1 MSTSIIPIT
10 ATPVPNTAISP
21 FSGPAAFDAA
31 QRMALALSASTLV
44 PDAYRGPDKV
54 GNVLIA
60 LEMAQRIGC
69 TFMTVVQNLHI
80 ISGRPS
86 LSASFLIAT
95 VNSSGRFTPLR
106 FEFSGE
112 AGSDSRGCRASAR
125 DKATQEPCPGTVVTV
140 KMAKEQGWYSRGGS
154 KWPSMTDQM
163 LQYRAAA
170 FWSRIYCPELG
181 LGMMTR
187 EELEDTPV
195 EKAKPEIRV
204 KAEPEPAAAV
214 VKEPTVVA
222 SVEPAPQVTPTAAV
236 NPAVELRRKVKS
248 EFTRVGITWPVVQS
262 LAVAGEWWEGA
273 ATTEFKNLSV
283 EALTY
288 LSTRADRIKTL
299 VDNETTT
306 SDPVAEAKAVAE
318 PTPATDA

>member
-1 MSTSIIPIT
+1 MSTAIIPIT
-10 ATPVPNTAISP
+10 ATAAPTTAISP

-195 EKAKPEIRV
+195 EKSKPEIRV
-204 KAEPEPAAAV
+204 KAEPEPTAV

-273 ATTEFKNLSV
+273 ASTEFKNLSV

-306 SDPVAEAKAVAE
+306 SDPVAEAKAVTE

>member
-1 MSTSIIPIT
+1 MSTSLVQLPAT
-10 ATPVPNTAISP
+10 AAPTTAISP
-21 FSGPAAFDAA
+21 FSGPAAFESA
-31 QRMALALSASTLV
+31 QRMALALSTSTLV
-44 PDAYRGPDKV
+44 PEAYRGADKV

-69 TFMTVVQNLHI
+69 SFMTIVQNLHI
-80 ISGRPS
+80 IQGRPS

-106 FEFSGE
+106 FEFQGQ
-112 AGSDSRGCRASAR
+112 AGTDSRGCRASAR
-125 DKATQEPCPGTVVTV
+125 DKVTQEPCPGTVVTI
-140 KMAKEQGWYSRGGS
+140 KMAREQGWYNRSGS
-154 KWPSMTDQM
+154 KWPSMEEQM

-181 LGMMTR
+181 LGMLTR
-187 EELEDTPV
+187 EELEDIPV

-214 VKEPTVVA
+214 VEEPAVA
-222 SVEPAPQVTPTAAV
+222 AHVEPAPQVTPAGAA
-236 NPAVELRRKVKS
+236 NPSVELRRKVKS

-262 LAVAGEWWEGA
+262 LAVAGEWWDNA
-273 ATTEFKNLSV
+273 ASTEFKNLSV

-299 VDNETTT
+299 VDNQTAPAV
-306 SDPVAEAKAVAE
+306 DAVAVVEASPSVVE
-318 PTPATDA
+318 PA